1 MGVSVDAKSQKAAER
16 EAIDECV
23 TRGGGAICLAY
34 SMPLADTRS
43 CRRRHSVGSIYG
55 YWC

>member
-1 MGVSVDAKSQKAAER
+1 MSLDAKSQKAAER
-16 EAIDECV
+16 EAIDEYV